1 MGGGGA
7 GVSTDF
13 SGLGPGRVGDQAER
27 ELGVSLMVSACL
39 PPPGLTAGDKS
50 KERQLE
56 DLGLPH
62 APLSQAC
69 QRGMQHLGALGFL
82 EISRD
87 FCSKSCLFV
96 SPAELA

>member
-1 MGGGGA
+1 M
-7 GVSTDF
+7 
-13 SGLGPGRVGDQAER
+13 GDQAER
-27 ELGVSLMVSACL
+27 ELVVSLMVSGCL

-69 QRGMQHLGALGFL
+69 LRGTQGLGALGFL

-87 FCSKSCLFV
+87 FCCKPCLFV